1 MILIVVFLLFWKW
14 GVYLDSQSSHLSHDH
29 LGHEVI
35 SLTDDSYSKRVFE
48 NSFDERASSLE
59 SFKALLLDDSDEGD
73 HTDVDMTP
81 HVLFY
86 GEIQASKLM
95 REHIDDLVQA
105 Y

>member
-1 MILIVVFLLFWKW
+1 MILIVVFFLFWKW
-14 GVYLDSQSSHLSHDH
+14 GVYLDSQSSHLAHDH

-48 NSFDERASSLE
+48 NSFNERASSLE
-59 SFKALLLDDSDEGD
+59 SFKALLSDDTGEGG
-73 HTDVDMTP
+73 HTDVHMTP
-81 HVLFY
+81 RVLFY

-95 REHIDDLVQA
+95 RERIDDFVQA